1 MDQGKINISW
11 DDLTTRRVENRLRE
25 QQAVARNRAY
35 SQLKEEAL
43 PQASPTKAKLWH
55 NTFVIATTFGLLGGL
70 LAWLAQVGFTA
81 MLPWFSATVLHYDA
95 RAEARA
101 DELVTSIQ
109 RIEAA
114 RDLGSQTPQ
123 QAQIAI
129 EQIQA
134 SAQNNPYF
142 AVKTDTGLSDARRES
157 AIERLHRRDAEQ
169 NFLIE
174 MIRYAIFGLLI
185 SVCLAAAEP
194 LSQHKTREAIING
207 TAAAV
212 LGVVGG
218 IAAAIAGERISD
230 GALSATLAQSQ
241 WTHPAIM
248 FGTLGMFL
256 GIASGLAVRN
266 IKRLWIGLLGGL
278 VGGAL
283 GGALIEPVQ
292 HYVGTHNAWLVA
304 LLAIG
309 GLAAAATGL
318 LEQAA
323 KAGWLKVSTG
333 IIAGKQFILYR
344 NPTYIGS
351 APDCQIY
358 LFKDPKVGKRHAAI
372 HLTPLGIEIE
382 DLPLG
387 VDTFVNGK
395 AIKRSPLKN
404 GDRIEIGSTQF
415 VFQERRP
422 KAS

>member
-1 MDQGKINISW
+1 MDQGQINISW

-43 PQASPTKAKLWH
+43 PQATPTRAKLWH
-55 NTFVIATTFGLLGGL
+55 NTFVVATTFGLLGGL
-70 LAWLAQVGFTA
+70 LAWLAQVGFAA
-81 MLPWFSATVLHYDA
+81 MLPSFSATVLHYDP
-95 RAEARA
+95 RAEAKA
-101 DELVTSIQ
+101 DEMVTSMEN
-109 RIEAA
+109 IEIAK
-114 RDLGSQTPQ
+114 RLGTQTPQ

-134 SAQNNPYF
+134 SAQSNPYF
-142 AVKTDTGLSDARRES
+142 AVKTDAGLSDTRRES
-157 AIERLHRRDAEQ
+157 AIARLHKRDKEQ
-169 NFLIE
+169 EALIQV
-174 MIRYAIFGLLI
+174 IYFALFGLMI
-185 SVCLAAAEP
+185 SLCLAIADP
-194 LSQHKTREAIING
+194 LSQHKTRQAIING
-207 TAAAV
+207 TAGGI
-212 LGVVGG
+212 LGIVGG
-218 IAAAIAGERISD
+218 VAAAMVGTQLADGEL
-230 GALSATLAQSQ
+230 GARFAQSQ
-241 WTHPAIM
+241 WTIM

-266 IKRLWIGLLGGL
+266 IKRLWIGLIGGL
-278 VGGAL
+278 VGGAI
-283 GGALIEPVQ
+283 GGALINPL
-292 HYVGTHNAWLVA
+292 HAYVTVHNAWLVA

-372 HLTPLGIEIE
+372 HLTPAGIEIE

-387 VDTFVNGK
+387 VDTFVNGR
-395 AIKRSPLKN
+395 AVKRSPLKN
-404 GDRIEIGSTQF
+404 GDRIEIGATQF

-422 KAS
+422 KAAKA

>member
-1 MDQGKINISW
+1 MDQGKISISW

-43 PQASPTKAKLWH
+43 PQASPTRAKLWH
-55 NTFVIATTFGLLGGL
+55 NTFVVATSFGLLGGL
-70 LAWLAQVGFTA
+70 LAWLAQVGFAT

-95 RAEARA
+95 RAEAKA
-101 DELVTSIQ
+101 DELITSIQ

-114 RDLGSQTPQ
+114 RDLGSQTAE
-123 QAQIAI
+123 QAKIAI

-142 AVKTDTGLSDARRES
+142 AVKTDAGLSDARRES
-157 AIERLHRRDAEQ
+157 AIERLHRRDKEQ
-169 NFLIE
+169 ETIIQIIDFAL
-174 MIRYAIFGLLI
+174 FGLMI
-185 SVCLAAAEP
+185 SLALAVAEP
-194 LSQHKTREAIING
+194 LSQHKSREAIING
-207 TAAAV
+207 TAGAILGIVGGVAAAMIGAQLANGEIGARFAQGKWPIMFAT
-212 LGVVGG
+212 LGV
-218 IAAAIAGERISD
+218 
-230 GALSATLAQSQ
+230 
-241 WTHPAIM
+241 
-248 FGTLGMFL
+248 FL

-266 IKRLWIGLLGGL
+266 MKRLWIGLIGGL
-278 VGGAL
+278 VGGAA
-283 GGALIEPVQ
+283 GGLLIEPLHGFVS
-292 HYVGTHNAWLVA
+292 VHNAWLVA

-309 GLAAAATGL
+309 GLAAAATGI

-358 LFKDPKVGKRHAAI
+358 LFKDPQVGKRHAAI
-372 HLTPLGIEIE
+372 HLTPMGIEIE

-387 VDTFVNGK
+387 IDTFVNGK

-404 GDRIEIGSTQF
+404 GDRIEIGATQF
-415 VFQERRP
+415 LFQERRP
-422 KAS
+422 KAGKA